1 VDIDVITLFP
11 EAFRQ
16 MLDMGVVGRAI
27 EDGQIRVRTWNPR
40 DFTGDKHR
48 RVDDRPYGGGPGMV
62 MMVEPLRTTIQA
74 VRRQAGADAGVSL
87 MTPQG
92 SRFDQAAAKR
102 LAGREGLILLCGR
115 YEGIDERL
123 IELEVDE
130 EWSIGDYVLSGGEL
144 PAAVMVD
151 SICRLLPGVLGNVE
165 SAGQD
170 SFWDGLLDF
179 PHYTRPEEFE
189 GKKVPP
195 VLVSGD
201 HEAVKRWRKQ
211 QSLQRTLERRPD
223 LLDSVELDGETKAL
237 LDARRRQ
244 LCSEDQEDD

>member
-11 EAFRQ
+11 DSFRQ
-16 MLDMGVVGRAI
+16 MLDMGVVGRAL
-27 EDGQIRVRTWNPR
+27 ESGQIRLQTWNPR
-40 DFTGDKHR
+40 DFTRDKHR

-62 MMVEPLRTTIQA
+62 MMVEPLRTTIQE
-74 VRRQAGADAGVSL
+74 VRRQAGEDAVVSL
-87 MTPQG
+87 MSPQG

-102 LAGREGLILLCGR
+102 LAGRERLILLCGR

-151 SICRLLPGVLGNVE
+151 SVCRLLPGVLGNAE

-179 PHYTRPEEFE
+179 PHYTRPEEFD
-189 GKKVPP
+189 GMKVPP

-201 HEAVKRWRKQ
+201 HEEVNRWRKR

-223 LLDSVELDGETKAL
+223 LLDMFELDGETKAL